1 VNPLGFLLILI
12 YAAIPAGVG
21 AFILYWVIR
30 LSVRHALEDSDRRRD
45 QRAREEQAW
54 DTARR

>member
-1 VNPLGFLLILI
+1 MNPLGFLLILI

-45 QRAREEQAW
+45 QRAR
-54 DTARR
+54 